1 MTTIKEQLEQEKK
14 AGSDVK
20 SLKTQQICT
29 LTFKLA
35 NAVRQ
40 RELAEGELAKVKKEM
55 EELKEVLGAQH
66 EELKAEGEE
75 GGNHGSGQQ
84 EESVLQE
91 CAVEET
97 GEVNE
102 QEKMAK
108 DDTIVLSFPDKDERN
123 RLNDCVDNGEVF
135 PAFGEE
141 LKAEGEEGG
150 NHGSGQQE
158 ESVPQEC
165 AVEETGEVNEQEKMA
180 KDDTIVLSF
189 PDKDER
195 NRLNDCVDNGEVFPA
210 FGEELKAEGE
220 EGGNH
225 GSGQQEES
233 VPQECAVEETSEVNE
248 QEKIA
253 KDDTIVLS
261 FPEKDERNGLDDFVE
276 NREVFS
282 SFDNKCDKLLN
293 DDSLHEDWPTEVHSQ
308 DIPCVIGL
316 LSSSLALTDEDY
328 TKGNLSIRD
337 KSEDVRQVDASLQS
351 SLSGPSDT
359 NEESPRENGEE
370 LEKIRED
377 VCQVQENAIKLSDTS
392 YELVE
397 DTQNAKQKNN
407 TLETLSPCSVQNF
420 PRIFSKIIE
429 EDQISSPPT
438 LPKATDYTEEKFG
451 TLLTDNRAT
460 NQSPLSFLGEA
471 DEEPDVHLKDFL
483 KKEGE
488 ENLTSGPGTVQEG
501 TTLESFLK
509 NEPVLKVFETGDYK
523 SSDRISMI
531 SNTAENATE
540 NYIRKG
546 SENEF
551 FSQTVS
557 QEVEDLKQQLKSA
570 MQKIEE
576 LRIENK
582 EMKKEIENLSSSTAE
597 KAFLLKTTK
606 FTDRLLRDMKERE
619 AKVHVPQLRSSAS
632 DKIGLEREYG
642 HTGLPAQSQVGLTG
656 DIRRKTS
663 IPLKIIGEK
672 LKEITRSVENMAMD
686 PESCEETSTDVCK
699 SYFVDLKSPYRN
711 YPFEMEE
718 PLIRP
723 SESKTFSAQSSPFYQ
738 DNPGQTQRGCYTSVQ
753 KLGEENLISPKKF
766 QQQLIERDH
775 GQRENALK
783 LTDGLTHAPERCVYE
798 SPRRRWK
805 LHVDAPDYVQ
815 RYVVRSSAHIANMR
829 DLKPEEI
836 AFYSK
841 QTYK

>member
-1 MTTIKEQLEQEKK
+1 MTTLKEQLEQEKK

-233 VPQECAVEETSEVNE
+233 VPQECAVEETGEVNE

-282 SFDNKCDKLLN
+282 SFDKKCDKLLN

-397 DTQNAKQKNN
+397 DTQNATKQKNN

-460 NQSPLSFLGEA
+460 NQSPLSFFGEA

-686 PESCEETSTDVCK
+686 PESCE

-753 KLGEENLISPKKF
+753 KLGEENLISPKTF
-766 QQQLIERDH
+766 QQQLKERDH
-775 GQRENALK
+775 GQGENALK

-815 RYVVRSSAHIANMR
+815 RYVVRSSTHIANMR

>member
-1 MTTIKEQLEQEKK
+1 MTTLKEQLEQEKK

-84 EESVLQE
+84 EESVL
-91 CAVEET
+91 
-97 GEVNE
+97 
-102 QEKMAK
+102 
-108 DDTIVLSFPDKDERN
+108 
-123 RLNDCVDNGEVF
+123 
-135 PAFGEE
+135 
-141 LKAEGEEGG
+141 
-150 NHGSGQQE
+150 
-158 ESVPQEC
+158 QEC

-397 DTQNAKQKNN
+397 DTQNATKQKNN
-407 TLETLSPCSVQNF
+407 TLETLSPCSVQKF

-460 NQSPLSFLGEA
+460 NQSPLSFFGEA

-738 DNPGQTQRGCYTSVQ
+738 DNPGQTQRGCYTSVK
-753 KLGEENLISPKKF
+753 KLGEENLISPKTF
-766 QQQLIERDH
+766 QQQLKERDH
-775 GQRENALK
+775 GQGENALK

-815 RYVVRSSAHIANMR
+815 RYVVRSSTHIANMR

>member
-1 MTTIKEQLEQEKK
+1 M
-14 AGSDVK
+14 
-20 SLKTQQICT
+20 
-29 LTFKLA
+29 
-35 NAVRQ
+35 
-40 RELAEGELAKVKKEM
+40 
-55 EELKEVLGAQH
+55 
-66 EELKAEGEE
+66 
-75 GGNHGSGQQ
+75 
-84 EESVLQE
+84 
-91 CAVEET
+91 
-97 GEVNE
+97 
-102 QEKMAK
+102 
-108 DDTIVLSFPDKDERN
+108 
-123 RLNDCVDNGEVF
+123 
-135 PAFGEE
+135 
-141 LKAEGEEGG
+141 
-150 NHGSGQQE
+150 
-158 ESVPQEC
+158 
-165 AVEETGEVNEQEKMA
+165 
-180 KDDTIVLSF
+180 
-189 PDKDER
+189 
-195 NRLNDCVDNGEVFPA
+195 
-210 FGEELKAEGE
+210 
-220 EGGNH
+220 
-225 GSGQQEES
+225 
-233 VPQECAVEETSEVNE
+233 
-248 QEKIA
+248 
-253 KDDTIVLS
+253 
-261 FPEKDERNGLDDFVE
+261 E

-282 SFDNKCDKLLN
+282 SFDKKCDKLLN

-328 TKGNLSIRD
+328 TKGNLSTRD
-337 KSEDVRQVDASLQS
+337 KSGDVRQVDASLQS

-397 DTQNAKQKNN
+397 DTQNATKQKNN

-460 NQSPLSFLGEA
+460 NQSPLSFFGEA

-488 ENLTSGPGTVQEG
+488 ENLASGPRTVQEG

-619 AKVHVPQLRSSAS
+619 AKVHVPQLRSSAPE
-632 DKIGLEREYG
+632 KTGLEREYG

-753 KLGEENLISPKKF
+753 KLGEENLISPKTF
-766 QQQLIERDH
+766 QQQLKERDH
-775 GQRENALK
+775 GQGENALK

-815 RYVVRSSAHIANMR
+815 RYVVRSSTHIANMR

>member
-1 MTTIKEQLEQEKK
+1 MTTLKEQLEQEKK

-84 EESVLQE
+84 EESV
-91 CAVEET
+91 
-97 GEVNE
+97 
-102 QEKMAK
+102 
-108 DDTIVLSFPDKDERN
+108 
-123 RLNDCVDNGEVF
+123 
-135 PAFGEE
+135 
-141 LKAEGEEGG
+141 
-150 NHGSGQQE
+150 
-158 ESVPQEC
+158 PQEC
-165 AVEETGEVNEQEKMA
+165 AVEETSEVNEQEKMA

-248 QEKIA
+248 QEKMA

-316 LSSSLALTDEDY
+316 LSSSLALTDEFY

-337 KSEDVRQVDASLQS
+337 KSENVRQVDASLQS

-397 DTQNAKQKNN
+397 DTQNATKQKNN

-460 NQSPLSFLGEA
+460 NQSPLSFFGEA
-471 DEEPDVHLKDFL
+471 DEEPGVHLKDFL
-483 KKEGE
+483 KKEGGE
-488 ENLTSGPGTVQEG
+488 TFGTLLTDNRATNQSPLSFFGEADEEPGVHLKDFLKKEGGENLTSGPGTEQEG
-501 TTLESFLK
+501 TTSESFLK
-509 NEPVLKVFETGDYK
+509 NEPVPRVFETGDYK

-531 SNTAENATE
+531 SNTTENSTE

-576 LRIENK
+576 LRLENK

-606 FTDRLLRDMKERE
+606 YTDRLLRDMKERE
-619 AKVHVPQLRSSAS
+619 AKVHVPQLRLSAS
-632 DKIGLEREYG
+632 DKIGLGREYG
-642 HTGLPAQSQVGLTG
+642 HTGLPEQSQVGLTG

-686 PESCEETSTDVCK
+686 PESCEETSTDDCK

-711 YPFEMEE
+711 CPFEMED
-718 PLIRP
+718 PLFRP
-723 SESKTFSAQSSPFYQ
+723 SEFKTFTAQSSPFDQ

-753 KLGEENLISPKKF
+753 KLGEENLLSPKKF

-775 GQRENALK
+775 SQRENALK

>member
-1 MTTIKEQLEQEKK
+1 M
-14 AGSDVK
+14 
-20 SLKTQQICT
+20 
-29 LTFKLA
+29 
-35 NAVRQ
+35 
-40 RELAEGELAKVKKEM
+40 
-55 EELKEVLGAQH
+55 
-66 EELKAEGEE
+66 
-75 GGNHGSGQQ
+75 
-84 EESVLQE
+84 
-91 CAVEET
+91 
-97 GEVNE
+97 
-102 QEKMAK
+102 
-108 DDTIVLSFPDKDERN
+108 
-123 RLNDCVDNGEVF
+123 
-135 PAFGEE
+135 
-141 LKAEGEEGG
+141 
-150 NHGSGQQE
+150 
-158 ESVPQEC
+158 
-165 AVEETGEVNEQEKMA
+165 
-180 KDDTIVLSF
+180 
-189 PDKDER
+189 
-195 NRLNDCVDNGEVFPA
+195 
-210 FGEELKAEGE
+210 
-220 EGGNH
+220 
-225 GSGQQEES
+225 
-233 VPQECAVEETSEVNE
+233 
-248 QEKIA
+248 
-253 KDDTIVLS
+253 
-261 FPEKDERNGLDDFVE
+261 
-276 NREVFS
+276 
-282 SFDNKCDKLLN
+282 
-293 DDSLHEDWPTEVHSQ
+293 
-308 DIPCVIGL
+308 
-316 LSSSLALTDEDY
+316 
-328 TKGNLSIRD
+328 
-337 KSEDVRQVDASLQS
+337 
-351 SLSGPSDT
+351 
-359 NEESPRENGEE
+359 
-370 LEKIRED
+370 
-377 VCQVQENAIKLSDTS
+377 
-392 YELVE
+392 LVE
-397 DTQNAKQKNN
+397 DTQNATKQKNN

-420 PRIFSKIIE
+420 PRIFSKITE

-451 TLLTDNRAT
+451 TLLTDNRAI
-460 NQSPLSFLGEA
+460 NQSPLLFFGEA
-471 DEEPDVHLKDFL
+471 DEEPDVRLKDFL

-488 ENLTSGPGTVQEG
+488 ENLRSGPGTVQEG

-523 SSDRISMI
+523 SSDGISMI

-557 QEVEDLKQQLKSA
+557 QEVEDLKQLLKSA

-576 LRIENK
+576 LRLENK

-738 DNPGQTQRGCYTSVQ
+738 DNPGQTKRGCYTSVQ
-753 KLGEENLISPKKF
+753 KLGEENLISPKTL
-766 QQQLIERDH
+766 QQLIERDH

>member
-1 MTTIKEQLEQEKK
+1 M
-14 AGSDVK
+14 
-20 SLKTQQICT
+20 
-29 LTFKLA
+29 
-35 NAVRQ
+35 
-40 RELAEGELAKVKKEM
+40 
-55 EELKEVLGAQH
+55 
-66 EELKAEGEE
+66 
-75 GGNHGSGQQ
+75 
-84 EESVLQE
+84 
-91 CAVEET
+91 
-97 GEVNE
+97 
-102 QEKMAK
+102 
-108 DDTIVLSFPDKDERN
+108 SFPD
-123 RLNDCVDNGEVF
+123 
-135 PAFGEE
+135 
-141 LKAEGEEGG
+141 
-150 NHGSGQQE
+150 
-158 ESVPQEC
+158 
-165 AVEETGEVNEQEKMA
+165 
-180 KDDTIVLSF
+180 
-189 PDKDER
+189 
-195 NRLNDCVDNGEVFPA
+195 
-210 FGEELKAEGE
+210 
-220 EGGNH
+220 
-225 GSGQQEES
+225 
-233 VPQECAVEETSEVNE
+233 
-248 QEKIA
+248 
-253 KDDTIVLS
+253 
-261 FPEKDERNGLDDFVE
+261 KDERNGLDDFVE

-282 SFDNKCDKLLN
+282 SFENKCDKLLN

-308 DIPCVIGL
+308 DIPCDIGL
-316 LSSSLALTDEDY
+316 LSSSLALTDDDY

-337 KSEDVRQVDASLQS
+337 ESEDVHQVDASLQS

-377 VCQVQENAIKLSDTS
+377 VCKVQENAIKLSDTS

-397 DTQNAKQKNN
+397 DTQNATKQKNN

-460 NQSPLSFLGEA
+460 NQSPLSFFGEA

-531 SNTAENATE
+531 SNTTENATE
-540 NYIRKG
+540 SYIRKG

-576 LRIENK
+576 LRLENK
-582 EMKKEIENLSSSTAE
+582 GMKKEIENLSSSTAE

-686 PESCEETSTDVCK
+686 PDSCEETSKDVCK

-738 DNPGQTQRGCYTSVQ
+738 DNLGQTQRGCYTSVQ
-753 KLGEENLISPKKF
+753 KLGEKNLISPKKF

>member
-1 MTTIKEQLEQEKK
+1 
-14 AGSDVK
+14 
-20 SLKTQQICT
+20 
-29 LTFKLA
+29 
-35 NAVRQ
+35 
-40 RELAEGELAKVKKEM
+40 
-55 EELKEVLGAQH
+55 
-66 EELKAEGEE
+66 
-75 GGNHGSGQQ
+75 
-84 EESVLQE
+84 
-91 CAVEET
+91 
-97 GEVNE
+97 
-102 QEKMAK
+102 
-108 DDTIVLSFPDKDERN
+108 
-123 RLNDCVDNGEVF
+123 
-135 PAFGEE
+135 
-141 LKAEGEEGG
+141 
-150 NHGSGQQE
+150 
-158 ESVPQEC
+158 
-165 AVEETGEVNEQEKMA
+165 MA

-248 QEKIA
+248 QEKMA

-337 KSEDVRQVDASLQS
+337 KSENVRQVDASLQS

-397 DTQNAKQKNN
+397 DTQNATKQKNN

-460 NQSPLSFLGEA
+460 NQSPLSFFGEA
-471 DEEPDVHLKDFL
+471 DEEPGVHLKDFL
-483 KKEGE
+483 KKEGGE
-488 ENLTSGPGTVQEG
+488 TFGTLLTDNRATNQSPLSFFGEADEEPGVHLKDFLKKEGGENLTSGPGTEQEG
-501 TTLESFLK
+501 TTSESFLK
-509 NEPVLKVFETGDYK
+509 NEPVPRVFETGDYK

-531 SNTAENATE
+531 SNTTENSTE

-576 LRIENK
+576 LRLENK

-606 FTDRLLRDMKERE
+606 YTDRLLRDMKERE
-619 AKVHVPQLRSSAS
+619 AKVHVPQLRLSAS
-632 DKIGLEREYG
+632 YKIGLGREYG
-642 HTGLPAQSQVGLTG
+642 HTGLPEQSQVGLTG

-699 SYFVDLKSPYRN
+699 SYFVDLKSPYQN

-723 SESKTFSAQSSPFYQ
+723 SESKTFSAQSSPFFQ